1 MKARAGDW
9 ILLLALSLLGCA
21 QMLADLGGL
30 GRLKALA
37 QATQVSPAM
46 KVFTAQSG
54 YETYAAS
61 FYIGYRDAQGNDQEI
76 QLDRARYALLQG
88 PYNRRNVYGA
98 AFSYGPLLA
107 SNEHTA
113 AMHQSVLRHALCK
126 PGLVRTEL
134 AIPAAAHFLIRVA
147 PLRAAPE
154 GLTLEYELHC
164 DAVCPE
170 GAAPAAPSCTIE
182 AVCRPRAHRRSGL
195 GDLLFRVLW
204 PYGNAATVSL

>member
-1 MKARAGDW
+1 MKARACDW

-21 QMLADLGGL
+21 QMLADLSGL
-30 GRLKALA
+30 GQLKALA

-61 FYIGYRDAQGNDQEI
+61 FYIGYWDAQGNYQEI
-76 QLDRARYALLQG
+76 ELDRARYALLQG

-107 SNEHTA
+107 GNEHTA
-113 AMHQSVLRHALCK
+113 AMHQSVLRHALCT
-126 PGLVRTEL
+126 PGAVRAEL
-134 AIPAAAHFLIRVA
+134 AIPAASHFLIRVA

-154 GLTLEYELHC
+154 GLDLQQELHC
-164 DAVCPE
+164 EAICPE
-170 GAAPAAPSCTIE
+170 GAANAAPLCATE
-182 AVCRPRAHRRSGL
+182 AVRQSRPRRRSGL
-195 GDLLFRVLW
+195 GDLIFRVLW
-204 PYGNAATVSL
+204 PYGNAVTVTA